1 MLFGTRVYIIPNIN
15 NMETVADL
23 RGPEE
28 VPPERNPAD
37 SLAGSGLRAR
47 LRLEQRLLRFKDGS
61 GFWWAKVSSVII
73 SVINAVRIL
82 FPDAIFCIYLR
93 ALWYCPGAYSRSD
106 TNTTKRALF
115 YAHNNFLT
123 TT

>member
-1 MLFGTRVYIIPNIN
+1 MLFGTRVYIIPDIN

-28 VPPERNPAD
+28 VPPERNQAD
-37 SLAGSGLRAR
+37 SLVGSGLRAR

-73 SVINAVRIL
+73 SVIL
-82 FPDAIFCIYLR
+82 
-93 ALWYCPGAYSRSD
+93 
-106 TNTTKRALF
+106 TKLV
-115 YAHNNFLT
+115 NL
-123 TT
+123 